1 MKGEA
6 IIRPE
11 LQAEDSFSTS
21 IREENCSSDSVV
33 GTQITPRSG
42 QSVNRIP
49 VAARNFSLIQN
60 VQTEYGDLFAG
71 GKEDG
76 VYVAANLHLSGC

>member
-21 IREENCSSDSVV
+21 IREENCSRDSAV
-33 GTQITPRSG
+33 GTPITPRSG
-42 QSVNRIP
+42 QSLDRIP
-49 VAARNFSLIQN
+49 VAARNSSPIQN
-60 VQTEYGDLFAG
+60 VQTGHGDLFAR
-71 GKEDG
+71 GKADG
-76 VYVAANLHLSGC
+76 VYVDR